1 MSAPRTLNLERF
13 RHSLCVRGS
22 ILSGPE
28 RRRREGEKAREAD
41 LKAGRAGVVTELR
54 REIPCL
60 VR

>member
-1 MSAPRTLNLERF
+1 
-13 RHSLCVRGS
+13 VRGS